1 LTVETAL
8 ISATRLEDDPMTRLA
23 AFVAPALAASLSVV
37 FALATGTASANT
49 TTKRHPHHAARGTPA
64 AYAPQNSYAPHNSW
78 GWGLASPNAAPIS
91 LFTYFRTH
99 GYCVI
104 DEGYGRAT
112 LCD

>member
-1 LTVETAL
+1 
-8 ISATRLEDDPMTRLA
+8 MNRLA
-23 AFVAPALAASLSVV
+23 APIAPALAASLAAA
-37 FALATGTASANT
+37 FALALGTAAANA
-49 TTKRHPHHAARGTPA
+49 TTKRHPHHAAQANPA
-64 AYAPQNSYAPHNSW
+64 AYAQPYASQNSYAPQNYW
-78 GWGLASPNAAPIS
+78 GWRLASPNAAPIS

>member
-1 LTVETAL
+1 
-8 ISATRLEDDPMTRLA
+8 MTRLA
-23 AFVAPALAASLSVV
+23 AFVAPALAASVV
-37 FALATGTASANT
+37 FALAIGTASANT
-49 TTKRHPHHAARGTPA
+49 TTKRHPHHARGTPA
-64 AYAPQNSYAPHNSW
+64 AYAQPYAPQNSYAPHNSW